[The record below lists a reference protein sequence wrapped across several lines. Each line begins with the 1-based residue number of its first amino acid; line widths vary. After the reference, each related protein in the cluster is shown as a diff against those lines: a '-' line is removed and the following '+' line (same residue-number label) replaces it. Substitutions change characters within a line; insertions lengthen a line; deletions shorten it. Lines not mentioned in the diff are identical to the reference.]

1 MNCLAIIPARGGS
14 KRFPRK
20 NVALLGGKPL
30 VAWSIEA
37 ALQSGVAERVMISTE
52 DDEIARIA
60 RDFGAEQPFLRP
72 PELASDTARN
82 LAVVAHA
89 TEWLEVNQNYRPDYV
104 LILQPTSPLRSAED
118 IQGAWALA
126 CASQARVVTSVTM
139 AASKPTFLREL
150 APGGQ
155 IHALPA
161 SGQQICVLNGAIYL
175 ARREALHSHDEPA
188 LGYVMPPE
196 RSVDIDTPRD
206 LAFAEAFLRSAAFVQ

>member
-20 NVALLGGKPL
+20 NVALLAGKPL
-30 VAWSIEA
+30 IAWSIEA
-37 ALQSGVAERVMISTE
+37 ALKSGIADRVMVSTE
-52 DDEIARIA
+52 DEEIARIA
-60 RDFGAEQPFLRP
+60 REFGAELPFLRP
-72 PELASDTARN
+72 AELASDTARN

-89 TEWLEVNQNYRPDYV
+89 AEWLEANENYRPDYV

-126 CASQARVVTSVTM
+126 HTSQARVVASVTM
-139 AASKPTFLREL
+139 AAPKPTLLRTL
-150 APGGQ
+150 GPSAQLGP
-155 IHALPA
+155 LPDQA
-161 SGQQICVLNGAIYL
+161 TQICVLNGAIYL
-175 ARREALHSHDEPA
+175 ARRDALYSHDEPA

-206 LAFAEAFLRSAAFVQ
+206 LAFAEAFLRQTIFPR